1 MVEGGAAAAALAI
14 EDKQRPVLIADK
26 QRPVLIADGRCNATN
41 YKKDDRIVYEK
52 GDGSAAEPG
61 TILKV
66 HDDDPH
72 GEAYFSVKLDSGRE
86 LQTIARKLRPAA
98 TVGGGGGGGGG
109 GGDVWRTLPGK
120 SGLWRLL
127 GPEESVTVGSEVS
140 LDLSGSGA
148 RWLKQQ

>member
-1 MVEGGAAAAALAI
+1 M
-14 EDKQRPVLIADK
+14 
-26 QRPVLIADGRCNATN
+26 
-41 YKKDDRIVYEK
+41 YEK

-86 LQTIARKLRPAA
+86 LQTIVRKLRPAA
-98 TVGGGGGGGGG
+98 KAATAGGGG
-109 GGDVWRTLPGK
+109 GGDGGVWRTLPGK

-127 GPEESVTVGSEVS
+127 GPEESVPVGSEVS